1 MTPTLFIVIPCYNE
15 ETVLPLTA
23 PLFLEELESLCKQD
37 LISENSRVL
46 FVNDGSRDR
55 TWELI
60 RALAETDR
68 RVLGISLSRN
78 CGHQNALY
86 AGLMY
91 AKDKCDITISIDC
104 DGQDDVHA
112 MDEMVKKYRD
122 EGCEIVYGVRSTRD
136 TDTFLKRSTAV
147 GFYKLMRHMDAQ
159 TVFNHAD
166 YRLMSAKALD
176 GLAEFR
182 EVNLYLRGLVPLI
195 GYKSDCVYYE
205 RTRRIA
211 GESHYSFKKM
221 LALAVN
227 GITSLSTV
235 PISLITTFGS
245 LLTAGAGLALII
257 ELIVFLLGNDVSGT
271 LLIISAMSLLCGFQL
286 LAIGVVGS
294 YIGKIYLESKA
305 RPRYIIAETTEMEQ

>member
-1 MTPTLFIVIPCYNE
+1 MSPTLFIVIPCYNE

-23 PLFLEELESLCKQD
+23 PVFLEELDSLCRQN
-37 LISENSRVL
+37 LISESSRVL

-60 RALAETDR
+60 CALAKQDR
-68 RVLGISLSRN
+68 RVSGISLSRN

-122 EGCEIVYGVRSTRD
+122 DGCEIVYGVRSTRN

-176 GLAEFR
+176 GLSEFK

-245 LLTAGAGLALII
+245 ILTAASGLALLV
-257 ELIVFLLGNDVSGT
+257 ELIVFLCGNHVSQA
-271 LLIISAMSLLCGFQL
+271 LVIISAMSLLCGFQL
-286 LAIGVVGS
+286 LAIGIVGS
-294 YIGKIYLESKA
+294 YVGKIYLESKA
-305 RPRYIIAETTEMEQ
+305 RPRYIIAEYTDLE

>member
-1 MTPTLFIVIPCYNE
+1 MNPTLFIVIPCYNE

-60 RALAETDR
+60 RALAENDR

-112 MDEMVKKYRD
+112 MDEMVRKYRD

-245 LLTAGAGLALII
+245 FLTAGAGLALII
-257 ELIVFLLGNDVSGT
+257 ELIVLLCGNDVSGT

-286 LAIGVVGS
+286 LAIGIVGS